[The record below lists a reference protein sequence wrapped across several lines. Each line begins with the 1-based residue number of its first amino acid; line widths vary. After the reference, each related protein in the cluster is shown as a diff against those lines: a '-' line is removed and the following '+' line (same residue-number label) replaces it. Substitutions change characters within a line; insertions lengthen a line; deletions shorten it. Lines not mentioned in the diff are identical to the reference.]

1 MAKAALTVEQT
12 GTVLSIAIPDEVAER
27 LGIKAG
33 DTLFAI
39 DLAGGVLLTPFDPHF
54 EEAMGHYRRGAKRYR
69 SALRE
74 LAR

>member
-1 MAKAALTVEQT
+1 MAKAVIVQQA
-12 GTVLSIAIPDEVAER
+12 GNSLSVGIPDDIAER

-39 DLAGGVLLTPFDPHF
+39 DLADGVLLTPLDPHF
-54 EEAMGHYRRGAKRYR
+54 EEAMHHYRRGAKKYHA
-69 SALRE
+69 ALRE

>member
-1 MAKAALTVEQT
+1 MENAVIVEQT
-12 GTVLSIAIPDEVAER
+12 GGSLSVVIPGDMAER

-39 DLAGGVLLTPFDPHF
+39 DTVDGVLLTPLDPHF
-54 EEAMGHYRRGAKRYR
+54 EEAMHHYRRGAKKYHA
-69 SALRE
+69 ALRD

>member
-1 MAKAALTVEQT
+1 MAKAVTVQQT
-12 GTVLSIAIPDEVAER
+12 GTSLSVAIPGEIAER

-39 DLAGGVLLTPFDPHF
+39 EMGDGLLLTPLDPHF
-54 EEAMGHYRRGAKRYR
+54 EEAMHHYRRGAKRYHA
-69 SALRE
+69 ALRE

>member
-1 MAKAALTVEQT
+1 MENAVIVEQT
-12 GTVLSIAIPDEVAER
+12 GASLSVAIPGDMAER

-39 DLAGGVLLTPFDPHF
+39 DMADGLLLTPLDPHF
-54 EEAMGHYRRGAKRYR
+54 EEAMHHYRRGAKKYHA
-69 SALRE
+69 ALRD